1 MRCLG
6 ALLDFSYTS
15 RSQVSTLDELGRVLS
30 NVVTIVPAGVVV
42 FFPSY
47 DYEQVVFRHLEKS
60 GVMAKIS
67 ARKAVFREERG
78 KSSDHVLESY
88 SKSIRLSGGA
98 ALFAVVGGKMSEGI
112 NFSDNL
118 GR

>member
-1 MRCLG
+1 M
-6 ALLDFSYTS
+6 LDFSYTS

-47 DYEQVVFRHLEKS
+47 DYEQVVFHHLEKS